1 MVMRSFIAIDINAQ
15 AVVDSIKKLQS
26 DLESLNLNLKMVN
39 PENIHITLQ
48 FLGDLNSSEIN
59 ILNTVLS
66 SVVFESFSC
75 TLLKLGTFP
84 NMNKISVI
92 WIGIDSES
100 SGRLLSLYNEIGQ

>member
-48 FLGDLNSSEIN
+48 FL
-59 ILNTVLS
+59 
-66 SVVFESFSC
+66 
-75 TLLKLGTFP
+75 
-84 NMNKISVI
+84 VI
-92 WIGIDSES
+92 
-100 SGRLLSLYNEIGQ
+100 